1 MDQSNIASLEQLVRE
16 CNDAHNRADSDRSN
30 ATHETQAYLE
40 KLELNGITRKAFRMA
55 RAYSK
60 MDPDDRAGFD
70 TAYQI
75 ARKALGVPVQADM
88 FDDLKPRGRLAKE
101 AEKARQGSG
110 PENAAMDGEAA
121 QQPATPIEQAAA
133 GNA

>member
-1 MDQSNIASLEQLVRE
+1 MDQSNIASLEALVRE
-16 CNDAHNRADSDRSN
+16 CNDAHDRADSERAN

-55 RAYSK
+55 RSYSK

-75 ARKALGVPVQADM
+75 ARKALGVPVQGDM
-88 FDDLKPRGRLAKE
+88 FDQLKPRGRLARE
-101 AEKARQGSG
+101 AEKLAAGSG
-110 PENAAMDGEAA
+110 PENAAMDGQA
-121 QQPATPIEQAAA
+121 PTPIEQAAA
-133 GNA
+133 QA